1 MSTTIA
7 DLETTV
13 EDLRQEGLAALAA
26 CETLDDCEAAR
37 VEYLG
42 RKGKVTALFQRLG
55 ELEADEKPQAGQLL
69 NGLKQEL
76 EAVLQSRIDQ
86 LEAQELERQLQTERV
101 DVTLPGRPAQL
112 GRLHVSTR
120 TLREVCDVFGQMG
133 FEVYESPDV
142 ETDAYNF
149 QLLNIPLDH
158 PARDMQ
164 STFYTTE
171 PGVILRTQTS
181 PGQIRVMRERCPEP
195 IRVVLPGMCYRYE
208 QITPRSEIQFNQVE
222 GLAVGEH
229 ITMADLK
236 GTLAEFARQ
245 MFGATDTRL
254 RGSYFPFTEPSVE
267 LDIRCILCDGS
278 GCRVCKHTGWLEIL
292 GAGMV
297 HPTVLENGGYDP
309 DAFSGFAF
317 GLGPERIAMLRHG
330 IEDIRLFW
338 GNDLRF
344 LEQFG

>member
-13 EDLRQEGLAALAA
+13 DELRQEGLAALAA
-26 CETLDDCEAAR
+26 CGTLDECEAAR
-37 VEYLG
+37 VAYLG
-42 RKGKVTALFQRLG
+42 RKGKVTTLFQRLG
-55 ELEADEKPQAGQLL
+55 QLDADEKPQAGQLL

-76 EAVLQSRIDQ
+76 ESQLQSRIAE
-86 LEAQELERQLQTERV
+86 LEAQELDRQLQTERV

-120 TLREVCDVFGQMG
+120 TLREICSVFGQMG

-142 ETDAYNF
+142 ETDEHNF

-222 GLAVGEH
+222 GLAVGEQ

-245 MFGATDTRL
+245 MFGATDTRF

-267 LDIRCILCDGS
+267 LDIRCILCEGS

-309 DAFSGFAF
+309 SEFSGFAF

>member
-7 DLETTV
+7 DLASTV
-13 EDLRQEGLAALAA
+13 EDLRNKGRNALAA
-26 CETLDDCEAAR
+26 CETLDDCEATR

-42 RKGKVTALFQRLG
+42 RKGKVTTLFELLG
-55 ELEADEKPQAGQLL
+55 ELSSDEKPQAGKLL
-69 NGLKQEL
+69 NELKQDLEAELQARIDEL
-76 EAVLQSRIDQ
+76 ET
-86 LEAQELERQLQTERV
+86 QELERRLKAERV

-120 TLREVCDVFGQMG
+120 TLREISNVFGQMG

-142 ETDAYNF
+142 ETDEYNF
-149 QLLNIPLDH
+149 QLLNIPPDH

-195 IRVVLPGMCYRYE
+195 IRVILPGMCYRYE
-208 QITPRSEIQFNQVE
+208 QITPRSEIQFHQVE
-222 GLAVGEH
+222 GLAIGKH

-236 GTLAEFARQ
+236 GTLGEFARQ

-309 DAFSGFAF
+309 DRFSGFAF

-330 IEDIRLFW
+330 VEDIRLFW

>member
-1 MSTTIA
+1 MSTSIA
-7 DLETTV
+7 DLESTV
-13 EDLRQEGLAALAA
+13 EELRREGHEALAA
-26 CETLDDCEAAR
+26 CETLEDCEAAR
-37 VEYLG
+37 VAYLG
-42 RKGKVTALFQRLG
+42 RKGKVTRLFERLG
-55 ELEADEKPQAGQLL
+55 ELGPEDKPRAGKLL
-69 NGLKQEL
+69 NELKQQLEAELQSRRDEL
-76 EAVLQSRIDQ
+76 EA
-86 LEAQELERQLQTERV
+86 AELERQLRTERV

-112 GRLHVSTR
+112 GQLHVSTR

-142 ETDAYNF
+142 ETDEYNF
-149 QLLNIPLDH
+149 QLLNIPPDH

-164 STFYTTE
+164 STFYTTQ

-208 QITPRSEIQFNQVE
+208 QITPRSEIQFHQVE
-222 GLAVGEH
+222 GLAVGEQ

-236 GTLAEFARQ
+236 GTLSEFARQ
-245 MFGATDTRL
+245 MFGATDTRF

-297 HPTVLENGGYDP
+297 HPRVLENGGYDP
-309 DAFSGFAF
+309 GEFSGFAF

-344 LEQFG
+344 LEQFD